1 MTQKAN
7 SGVGRSPNSPSF
19 LEASSSILEQARQYL
34 RPVWFVLSR
43 LFSIFFPLLG
53 TLIVLLFVLAA
64 IFAEDIAPYDYDDDQ
79 FTHFGELTRWQE
91 PCYSEVSV
99 SDYVRNDYK
108 DSCANLFGTNING
121 QDIYSRIIFGTRE
134 IFRLAGLGTLVAV
147 IIGSLTGLLIG
158 YYGGLIDEI
167 ASRFLDSL
175 MSIPVLILALVLVGA
190 LGSSGITLYLGFNRF
205 GLNFSINEVLVSEK
219 DTILVVLM
227 VVYSPIVARVVR
239 SNVLEIR
246 TRGFVEAA
254 KLRGESTLYIL
265 IREILPSVIPTLV
278 VEASLRFSYAIFLV
292 ASLGYLG
299 LGADPPT
306 PNWGLMVF
314 DAYQKEYDLQPFT
327 LTYPAGAIAVL
338 VVSVNLMSD
347 GIKRLVQR
355 A

>member
-1 MTQKAN
+1 MPD
-7 SGVGRSPNSPSF
+7 SSPF
-19 LEASSSILEQARQYL
+19 FAQLRQQL
-34 RPVWFVLSR
+34 RPVWFGLSR
-43 LFSIFFPLLG
+43 LFSFFFPLVG
-53 TLIVLLFVLAA
+53 TLIVLLFVLFAL
-64 IFAEDIAPYDYDDDQ
+64 FAEDIAPYEYDDDQ
-79 FTHFGELTRWQE
+79 YSHFGELTRWQE
-91 PCYSEVSV
+91 PCYRNISIG
-99 SDYVRNDYK
+99 DYLQNDYTDK
-108 DSCANLFGTNING
+108 CANLFGTNLNG

-134 IFRLAGLGTLVAV
+134 IFRLAGVGTLVAV
-147 IIGSLTGLLIG
+147 ILGSLTGLLIG
-158 YYGGLIDEI
+158 YYGGWIDEI
-167 ASRFLDSL
+167 VGRILDSL
-175 MSIPVLILALVLVGA
+175 MSIPVLILALVLIGA
-190 LGSSGITLYLGFNRF
+190 LGSSGISAYIGVNLY
-205 GLNFSINEVLVSEK
+205 GLNFSIDKVLVSEK

-227 VVYSPIVARVVR
+227 VVYAPIVARVVR

-265 IREILPSVIPTLV
+265 VREILPSVIPTLV

-314 DAYQKEYDLQPFT
+314 DAYQKEFDLHSFT
-327 LTYPAGAIAVL
+327 LTYPAAAIAVL

>member
-1 MTQKAN
+1 MTQK
-7 SGVGRSPNSPSF
+7 SKGVGPAPDSASF
-19 LEASSSILEQARQYL
+19 FEQFQSIIAQL
-34 RPVWFVLSR
+34 RPILRPIWFGLST

-53 TLIVLLFVLAA
+53 TLIVLLFVYFSV
-64 IFAEDIAPYDYDDDQ
+64 FAEDVTLYEYDDDQ
-79 FTHFGELTRWQE
+79 FSHFGELTRWQE
-91 PCYSEVSV
+91 PCYSEISII
-99 SDYVRNDYK
+99 DYVRNDYQDK
-108 DSCANLFGTNING
+108 CANLFGTNING

-158 YYGGLIDEI
+158 YYGGWIDEVVGRI
-167 ASRFLDSL
+167 LDSL
-175 MSIPVLILALVLVGA
+175 MSIPVLILALVLIGA
-190 LGSSGITLYLGFNRF
+190 LGSEGIRAYIGIHRF
-205 GLNFSINEVLVSEK
+205 GLNFSIDRVLVSEK

-254 KLRGESTLYIL
+254 KLRGESTFYIL
-265 IREILPSVIPTLV
+265 VREILPSVIPTLV

-327 LTYPAGAIAVL
+327 LTYPAGAIALL